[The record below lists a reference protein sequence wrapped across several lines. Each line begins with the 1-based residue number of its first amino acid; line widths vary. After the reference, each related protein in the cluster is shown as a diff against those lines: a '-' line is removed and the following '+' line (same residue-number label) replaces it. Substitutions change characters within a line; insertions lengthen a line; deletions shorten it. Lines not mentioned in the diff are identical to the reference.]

1 MYDLGIGKS
10 LSKMSQKPEQWM
22 FKKINV
28 FNHLHFNFLT
38 DKIIK
43 VKEKWYKQD
52 GMKNVKIK
60 RFIIFIAY

>member
-1 MYDLGIGKS
+1 
-10 LSKMSQKPEQWM
+10 M

-52 GMKNVKIK
+52 GMKMSKLK
-60 RFIIFIAY
+60 DL